1 MFLNSV
7 GSMINIQKSNNT
19 NSGTERAAGI
29 HCIGRLGGLDM
40 LMTLCLGWQVHLLG
54 TDQLSAAIEI
64 FLWCTGIKKPIN
76 IHNTRVEVGS
86 IDRYDIKRS
95 HSSEHQRK

>member
-1 MFLNSV
+1 M
-7 GSMINIQKSNNT
+7 
-19 NSGTERAAGI
+19 
-29 HCIGRLGGLDM
+29 
-40 LMTLCLGWQVHLLG
+40 HLLG

-86 IDRYDIKRS
+86 IETYDTKLCN
-95 HSSEHQRK
+95 SSEHQQK